1 MGLEGSK
8 LMIFKN
14 LEFNEEEII
23 QCLQDA
29 GMDVFTPDD
38 IEFNNHPTMKEQMD
52 WIETRLRAINTLF
65 RVVGELDARE
75 FSNNCVVP
83 ELQALSWN
91 EVCDQGIA
99 LLQELKN
106 DRKEIR

>member
-1 MGLEGSK
+1 
-8 LMIFKN
+8 MIFKD

-23 QCLQDA
+23 KSLKDV
-29 GMDVFTPDD
+29 GIEVFTSEDA
-38 IEFNNHPTMKEQMD
+38 EFNDYSTIKEQID

-65 RVVGELDARE
+65 RIVSELDARE
-75 FSNNCVVP
+75 FSNNCVVS

-106 DRKEIR
+106 DWKGIQ

>member
-1 MGLEGSK
+1 
-8 LMIFKN
+8 MIFKD

-23 QCLQDA
+23 KSLRDA
-29 GMDVFTPDD
+29 GIEVFSSEDA
-38 IEFNNHPTMKEQMD
+38 EYNGYPTIKEQMD
-52 WIETRLRAINTLF
+52 WIENKLHTINALF
-65 RVVGELDARE
+65 RVVSELDARE

-106 DRKEIR
+106 GWKEIF